1 MDLRKLEIEEVEFRL
16 QHLPGWTLNDNFLC
30 RSYQFEDFKVTF
42 SVMTQM
48 AMEAE
53 NAGHHPDW
61 YNMYNSLEIKLQT
74 HDVQGITEYDLQ
86 LARIFEDIAQ
96 KRLEN

>member
-1 MDLRKLEIEEVEFRL
+1 MDLKKLDDQEIEFRL
-16 QHLPGWTLNDNFLC
+16 QQLPGWQMTDGFLQ
-30 RSYQFEDFKVTF
+30 RSYEFEDFKVAF

-53 NAGHHPDW
+53 NAGHHPNW
-61 YNMYNSLEIKLQT
+61 FNMYNQLEIRLQT
-74 HDVQGITEYDLQ
+74 HDVKGITEYDLQ

-96 KRLEN
+96 KRLN